1 MPEWLKVLFVIIVLG
16 GWLATVV
23 ATLMKGELPDAT
35 ILGIPAALVIA
46 VAPPFTIGRRQGTTD
61 EAAPT
66 TEAEQ
71 TP

>member
-23 ATLMKGELPDAT
+23 ATLMRGELPDAT

-46 VAPPFTIGRRQGTTD
+46 VAPPFTIGRRQGNADTSPD
-61 EAAPT
+61 
-66 TEAEQ
+66 EAEQ